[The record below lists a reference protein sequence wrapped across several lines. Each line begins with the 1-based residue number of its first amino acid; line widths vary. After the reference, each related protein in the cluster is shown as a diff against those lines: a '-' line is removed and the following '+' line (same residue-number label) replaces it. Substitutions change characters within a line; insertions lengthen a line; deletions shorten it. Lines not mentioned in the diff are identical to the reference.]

1 MSSKTNLKIG
11 DRVVFWPSNYESQ
24 IGNIKHYS
32 KEFRYFKIIET
43 TKINVDENVYL
54 IEDEN
59 DESARV
65 WTSDIVLADKV
76 KKFFKIEEDF
86 VPTNFKNEKV
96 FFK

>member
-1 MSSKTNLKIG
+1 
-11 DRVVFWPSNYESQ
+11 
-24 IGNIKHYS
+24 
-32 KEFRYFKIIET
+32 
-43 TKINVDENVYL
+43 L